1 MAQEFDLIVVG
12 AGMVGATLARAMAD
26 SDLRVA
32 LLDAMP
38 LDQPLRALLGAGGG
52 A

>member
-1 MAQEFDLIVVG
+1 MVQQFDLIVVG

-26 SDLRVA
+26 SPLRVA

-38 LDQPLRALLGAGGG
+38 LDRHLEARPTP
-52 A
+52 